1 MNAGAATGLVERFT
15 FFWRADS
22 PFSQWHEGAP
32 FVKHGLRFATAE
44 NWMMWRKAQLFG
56 APAELQAAILAAGAA
71 EAKQLGRQVP
81 GFVDA
86 VWQVAAR
93 PLVAEGN
100 YAKFTQNPAALRALL
115 ATAGTTRVE
124 ASPKD
129 RLWGIGLGAEDS
141 RALSRATWLGRNWLG
156 EVLTDIRDTLI
167 AARSNA

>member
-1 MNAGAATGLVERFT
+1 
-15 FFWRADS
+15 
-22 PFSQWHEGAP
+22 
-32 FVKHGLRFATAE
+32 
-44 NWMMWRKAQLFG
+44 MMWRKAQLFG
-56 APAELQAAILAAGAA
+56 APADLQAAILAAGAA
-71 EAKQLGRQVP
+71 EAKHLGRQVP

-100 YAKFTQNPAALRALL
+100 YAKFTQNPAALRTLL
-115 ATAGTTRVE
+115 ATAGTTLVE

-129 RLWGIGLGAEDS
+129 RLWGIGLGAEDP

-167 AARSNA
+167 AARSGA